1 MFGLYI
7 INIFYFN
14 YINILRFSIKVF
26 ITNHIINEVM
36 LIIGYQK
43 GGNVGT
49 SSSVDLRT
57 LAIVTHSEGYLWLL
71 A

>member
-36 LIIGYQK
+36 LIIGY
-43 GGNVGT
+43 
-49 SSSVDLRT
+49 
-57 LAIVTHSEGYLWLL
+57 
-71 A
+71 